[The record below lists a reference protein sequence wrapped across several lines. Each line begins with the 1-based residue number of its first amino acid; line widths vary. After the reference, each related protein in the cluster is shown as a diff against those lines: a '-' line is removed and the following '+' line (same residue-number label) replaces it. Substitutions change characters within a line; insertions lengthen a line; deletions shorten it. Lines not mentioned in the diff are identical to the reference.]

1 MSNKLAINFRY
12 ILVFIPLLISIS
24 VISFK
29 NFSFSCNS
37 SEKLKIFV
45 DNKDVKTLLFD
56 VKEFKNEYVQDSA
69 FNIKKKPKLSQFYTS
84 KYTYIPERKIGFY
97 EQIHELDSITKAL
110 FFDRFYDYNISK
122 INVVDSVYKIELD
135 YVYTCRN
142 TYVIDYVYKDDS
154 FSLLGING
162 PKSVSQ

>member
-12 ILVFIPLLISIS
+12 ILVFIPLLFSIS

-56 VKEFKNEYVQDSA
+56 IKEFKNEYVQDSA
-69 FNIKKKPKLSQFYTS
+69 FNIKK
-84 KYTYIPERKIGFY
+84 
-97 EQIHELDSITKAL
+97 
-110 FFDRFYDYNISK
+110 N
-122 INVVDSVYKIELD
+122 
-135 YVYTCRN
+135 RN
-142 TYVIDYVYKDDS
+142 
-154 FSLLGING
+154 
-162 PKSVSQ
+162 